1 MSLCNL
7 YFYLYIIFFKWFG
20 AGGCCPAI
28 TISVGQ
34 HLPEKKELSCFRDN
48 IVNMSKLIRLGLAL
62 KGKEA
67 KKFEEYLS
75 GPKTITPFMQEC
87 MDDVVTHCYSQK
99 E

>member
-1 MSLCNL
+1 
-7 YFYLYIIFFKWFG
+7 
-20 AGGCCPAI
+20 
-28 TISVGQ
+28 
-34 HLPEKKELSCFRDN
+34 
-48 IVNMSKLIRLGLAL
+48 MSKLIRLGLAL

-67 KKFEEYLS
+67 KKFEDYLS